1 MNFLSDDPQSITAW
15 AKGSEAERR
24 LAESLTRRVGDR
36 AVLLYDRKVPK
47 TRGNIDHMAVASS
60 GVWVIDAKQCSGLV
74 EKRDKGGLSK
84 VDFRLYVNG
93 RGRTKLVEG
102 SAGRSRRSASPSRG
116 RRPGH
121 CGALFHRRRVAA
133 LPEALSAEGD
143 LGHLGPATRR
153 DERGPGHPRRG

>member
-1 MNFLSDDPQSITAW
+1 VNFLSDDPQSITAW

-102 SAGRSRRSASPSRG
+102 LGRQVEAVRVALAGQTSRSLRRSVSSTPSGGSSRSPFS
-116 RRPGH
+116 
-121 CGALFHRRRVAA
+121 
-133 LPEALSAEGD
+133 
-143 LGHLGPATRR
+143 
-153 DERGPGHPRRG
+153 

>member
-102 SAGRSRRSASPSRG
+102 LGRQVEAVRVALAGQTSRSLRRSVSSTPSGGSSRSPFS
-116 RRPGH
+116 
-121 CGALFHRRRVAA
+121 
-133 LPEALSAEGD
+133 
-143 LGHLGPATRR
+143 
-153 DERGPGHPRRG
+153 